1 MKNGKRSMYDEK
13 ESNRSQN
20 FDFSNERMFFMET
33 IYTKT
38 APDAIGPYSQAI
50 KVGNTLYSSG
60 QIAINPATGKVE
72 AADIEGQSRQVMQ
85 NLAEVLKAAGA
96 SFDNVVKTTCF
107 LKDVA
112 KDFAAFNEIYAEA
125 MGDNKPAR
133 SCVGVA
139 ELPKGVLVEVEVIAV
154 LD

>member
-1 MKNGKRSMYDEK
+1 
-13 ESNRSQN
+13 
-20 FDFSNERMFFMET
+20 MET

-96 SFDNVVKTTCF
+96 SFDNVVKKQWAITS
-107 LKDVA
+107 LQ
-112 KDFAAFNEIYAEA
+112 E
-125 MGDNKPAR
+125 
-133 SCVGVA
+133 
-139 ELPKGVLVEVEVIAV
+139 AV
-154 LD
+154 LALQNCQRAFS

>member
-1 MKNGKRSMYDEK
+1 
-13 ESNRSQN
+13 
-20 FDFSNERMFFMET
+20 MET

-72 AADIEGQSRQVMQ
+72 ATDIAGQSRQVMQ

-96 SFDNVVKTTCF
+96 SFDRCCKGLCCIQCH
-107 LKDVA
+107 LC
-112 KDFAAFNEIYAEA
+112 
-125 MGDNKPAR
+125 R
-133 SCVGVA
+133 SNGR
-139 ELPKGVLVEVEVIAV
+139 
-154 LD
+154 

>member
-1 MKNGKRSMYDEK
+1 MDAV
-13 ESNRSQN
+13 
-20 FDFSNERMFFMET
+20 
-33 IYTKT
+33 YTKNAT
-38 APDAIGPYSQAI
+38 DAIGPYSQAVR
-50 KVGNTLYSSG
+50 VGDMLCASG

-112 KDFAAFNEIYAEA
+112 KDFAAFNAIYAEA

-133 SCVGVA
+133 S
-139 ELPKGVLVEVEVIAV
+139 
-154 LD
+154 

>member
-1 MKNGKRSMYDEK
+1 MK
-13 ESNRSQN
+13 
-20 FDFSNERMFFMET
+20 T

-38 APDAIGPYSQAI
+38 APDAIGPYSQAVKI
-50 KVGNTLYSSG
+50 GNTLYSSG

-72 AADIEGQSRQVMQ
+72 ATDIAGQSRQVMQ

-112 KDFAAFNEIYAEA
+112 KDFAAFNAIYAEA

-133 SCVGVA
+133 SCVA
-139 ELPKGVLVEVEVIAV
+139 EGRSRRSRSDCSRRIIARFSPPYHKKG
-154 LD
+154 